1 MKLIFKNTDLNIEL
15 HPSNNNIGLR
25 ENDYWYLVS
34 LCVKNDEYNYEI
46 NKEILTN
53 NEINNT
59 IDILEQYIDNKTN
72 IKEIKYI
79 TNYIKFKLLGN
90 KNLELTIIEKL
101 SKSSKKY
108 SIILE
113 EKEILELLDIMKK
126 R

>member
-1 MKLIFKNTDLNIEL
+1 M
-15 HPSNNNIGLR
+15 
-25 ENDYWYLVS
+25 
-34 LCVKNDEYNYEI
+34 
-46 NKEILTN
+46 
-53 NEINNT
+53 
-59 IDILEQYIDNKTN
+59 TN

-90 KNLELTIIEKL
+90 KNLELIIIEKL